1 MQKMQQN
8 CSIVPKTEL
17 RTQGRNCKNKC
28 WLNITKK
35 FLHLWNVI
43 EQNDMETD
51 EFYLA
56 GGF

>member
-17 RTQGRNCKNKC
+17 KTLGRNCKNKF
-28 WLNITKK
+28 WLNVTEK

-43 EQNDMETD
+43 EKNATEID
-51 EFYLA
+51 EFYFA
-56 GGF
+56 GGL